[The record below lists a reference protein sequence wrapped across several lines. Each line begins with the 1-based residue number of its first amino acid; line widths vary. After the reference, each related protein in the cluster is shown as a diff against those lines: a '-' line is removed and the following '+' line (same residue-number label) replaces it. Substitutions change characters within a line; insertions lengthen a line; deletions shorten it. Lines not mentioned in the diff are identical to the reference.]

1 MSGYVGWLL
10 LPFRLPVVSGSD
22 HQRVQISIIHS
33 LALAPSS
40 HFALC
45 NSCLSSYFRLC
56 TVTSKVVNYA
66 SAS

>member
-22 HQRVQISIIHS
+22 TNGSKFS
-33 LALAPSS
+33 SYTALAPSH